1 MSGANPYNDKDGRH
15 SIALIKEKKV
25 SSQHRSQEAVLLT
38 PHDVVPQK
46 PSARN
51 TPMISFQPHHTEIST
66 DQPSVSGRLYLHIP
80 KIPGKKFRFASLTL
94 QLRLKESMAWTRQDL
109 VSFEIEKQSWSQT
122 VWERKINL
130 PYQDRQVE
138 ESDEPYVAIVKEP
151 SSKTHQGRI
160 EIAADEWRWEWL
172 MPVTAKEVRPESF
185 EGSMGNVWY
194 ELEAKC
200 LFRWDDVDKD
210 GNVVPS
216 TLRTYETS
224 AESLA
229 GQGSERDPAA
239 TFLKAVEVSS
249 AKSKSLA
256 QVFGKLRVGG
266 KSKKIQTTGDFSP
279 ADQHDQY
286 IKESL
291 RARKN
296 SMPQG
301 GSGGNGGHA
310 GIGGALREG
319 LLSASSRAHS
329 TPQLNYLESDSHA
342 QAAPEY
348 PPFLIRKV
356 LKLYFIKPPPSTSSS
371 PAFFLPPPSMALP
384 TLPGTRRL
392 KAIIPGARIQ
402 VQIQIPSLIPIRGYA
417 ETSQLVPDKKGGLV
431 LSKHASQQQHH
442 HNHQHHNDHC
452 HNSSH
457 HALKVD
463 PGYLDNFQVA
473 LTVRKLTQKETNNN
487 NYLKKRYHSASAGI
501 NSASVFATARDS
513 HNHNH
518 NGGTGSARK
527 RLHSSNI
534 SSADLNGQ
542 YAAGARVDDGAGA
555 LAGATIP
562 AERPWRKEILVR
574 KVKCEFWQKESCRF
588 PSSNPDSP
596 SRSIKYAMGPAFTY
610 SEKEQ
615 VQERQRE
622 RSHSL
627 SQQTNSQLSSA
638 PRSPTQQTSA
648 VSWDTRV
655 TGGSSTPATSEDLRK
670 SVRKKSSSAM
680 PLSPILKTTSL
691 PTQSSLSAPPSPLQ
705 APTMPQSFERK
716 GSNASNASLY
726 SSMISSQPRT
736 SFSSSHASRPQMI
749 QGHHSSQSS
758 KPFMLLIPVPLD
770 SPKLRQT
777 FAWPSAE
784 TPAPTTNKG
793 YELVPM
799 PMPQSIPDVSP
810 AMCNMAMTNTEVSLV
825 KGADSP
831 LGVSNSPGS
840 SESGLTADDM
850 VASGRRHQHH
860 GQGRS
865 HQHQS
870 PVAKANATRSRIEV
884 RHYLSFR
891 LSIDMLEYEGELDQ
905 DEDLDLEALEEQQ
918 LQQIRNRQELSA
930 YRPNATGNN
939 SKVLS
944 RSDTALSTVA
954 ASGVSSSTSS
964 VTASSSSLS
973 LLPNSNQGHEGS
985 RQGSG
990 ALSRTTMKNATA
1002 VASGAPPMLSSH
1014 TSSVPITAAA
1024 ATATGGMMTIQPAMT
1039 FLNSTAGL
1047 LDMESEVDNSHQGNS
1062 HQGQGGSYRR
1072 NSASGGPALSDA
1084 ADILAFPQP
1093 PFVNYNP
1100 QQRRG
1105 SNASQGTVKS
1115 TSTTDSGHHHPSHAA
1130 SLVAGALGA
1139 LKKKVSGSA
1148 LSSIVNVVTPATPI
1162 PVPALPQALSA
1173 NANTSLSLQQ
1183 HYSQHPHHQQQR
1195 THRTAPTVHRLKD
1208 FVIRVPITVVIQVE
1222 DLARVGTAKI
1232 DGADSATQTT
1242 GASATVTETLDGSHE
1257 SEVGTVLTGDLRSE
1271 DRDRSVSS
1279 GSNNG
1284 LGRPS
1289 PFVLEGQELPHLALQ
1304 EHQRLVEGKGGKG
1317 RKMSIGNSME
1327 IRSIHGQIEGEDVDG
1342 DEDGDAEYL
1351 EGQFIVDQE
1360 RD

>member
-66 DQPSVSGRLYLHIP
+66 DRPSVSGRLYLHIP
-80 KIPGKKFRFASLTL
+80 KIPGKSFRFVSLTL

-109 VSFEIEKQSWSQT
+109 VSFEIEKQNWSQT
-122 VWERKINL
+122 VWERKITL

-151 SSKTHQGRI
+151 SSKTHQSRI

-172 MPVTAKEVRPESF
+172 MPVTEKEVRPESF

-210 GNVVPS
+210 GNAVPS
-216 TLRTYETS
+216 THRNYETS

-229 GQGSERDPAA
+229 GQGSERGPAA
-239 TFLKAVEVSS
+239 TLLKAVEVSS

-266 KSKKIQTTGDFSP
+266 KSKKLQATGDFSP

-301 GSGGNGGHA
+301 GSGVNGGHA

-329 TPQLNYLESDSHA
+329 SPHLSSLESDPHA
-342 QAAPEY
+342 HTAPEY

-356 LKLYFIKPPPSTSSS
+356 LKLYFIKPPPNTSSS

-417 ETSQLVPDKKGGLV
+417 QTSQLVPDKKGGLV

-442 HNHQHHNDHC
+442 NYHR

-457 HALKVD
+457 HALEID
-463 PGYLDNFQVA
+463 SGYLDNFQVA
-473 LTVRKLTQKETNNN
+473 LTVRKVTQKEINNN
-487 NYLKKRYHSASAGI
+487 DHLKKRYHSASAGI
-501 NSASVFATARDS
+501 NLASVFATARDS
-513 HNHNH
+513 HNHND
-518 NGGTGSARK
+518 NGGSGLARK

-534 SSADLNGQ
+534 SNADLKGQ

-555 LAGATIP
+555 VAGATVP

-588 PSSNPDSP
+588 PTSSPDSP

-615 VQERQRE
+615 VRERQRE

-648 VSWDTRV
+648 VSWDTSV
-655 TGGSSTPATSEDLRK
+655 TGGSSTPATGEDLRK
-670 SVRKKSSSAM
+670 SVRKNSSSALPM
-680 PLSPILKTTSL
+680 SPILKTTNL
-691 PTQSSLSAPPSPLQ
+691 PSQPNLSAPPSPLQ

-716 GSNASNASLY
+716 GSNASNASNASQY

-749 QGHHSSQSS
+749 QGQHSSQSS
-758 KPFMLLIPVPLD
+758 KPFMLLISVPLD

-793 YELVPM
+793 YELLPM
-799 PMPQSIPDVSP
+799 PMPRSIPDVSP
-810 AMCNMAMTNTEVSLV
+810 MANTEASLV
-825 KGADSP
+825 RDTDSP
-831 LGVSNSPGS
+831 LGVSDSPGS
-840 SESGLTADDM
+840 SESGLADDDM
-850 VASGRRHQHH
+850 VASSRRHQHH

-870 PVAKANATRSRIEV
+870 PADKANATRSRIEV
-884 RHYLSFR
+884 KHYLSFR

-939 SKVLS
+939 PKVLS
-944 RSDTALSTVA
+944 RPGTALSTVA

-964 VTASSSSLS
+964 VTASSSPLS
-973 LLPNSNQGHEGS
+973 PLPNSTNQGHEGS
-985 RQGSG
+985 RQGIG
-990 ALSRTTMKNATA
+990 VLSRATMTNATA
-1002 VASGAPPMLSSH
+1002 FASSASSTLSSH
-1014 TSSVPITAAA
+1014 ASSVPTTTAAM
-1024 ATATGGMMTIQPAMT
+1024 TVTGGMMTIQPALT

-1047 LDMESEVDNSHQGNS
+1047 LDMESEVDNSHQGNR
-1062 HQGQGGSYRR
+1062 HQGQGGSHRR
-1072 NSASGGPALSDA
+1072 NSVSGDPALSGA

-1115 TSTTDSGHHHPSHAA
+1115 ISTTDSGHHHRPSHAA

-1139 LKKKVSGSA
+1139 LKKKVSSSA
-1148 LSSIVNVVTPATPI
+1148 LGSIVNVVTPATPI
-1162 PVPALPQALSA
+1162 PVPVLPQSLSA
-1173 NANTSLSLQQ
+1173 NANTSLSPQQ
-1183 HYSQHPHHQQQR
+1183 HHSQHHHHQQQR
-1195 THRTAPTVHRLKD
+1195 AHRTAPTVHKLKD

-1222 DLARVGTAKI
+1222 DLARVGTARI
-1232 DGADSATQTT
+1232 DGADSTTQTT

-1257 SEVGTVLTGDLRSE
+1257 SDVETVLTAELKSE
-1271 DRDRSVSS
+1271 DGNRPVSS
-1279 GSNNG
+1279 SSNNG
-1284 LGRPS
+1284 LGKS
-1289 PFVLEGQELPHLALQ
+1289 SSFVLEGQELPYLALQ

-1327 IRSIHGQIEGEDVDG
+1327 IRSIHGQIEGEDVDE
-1342 DEDGDAEYL
+1342 DEDRDAEYL

-1360 RD
+1360 QD

>member
-1 MSGANPYNDKDGRH
+1 MSGASPYNDKDGRH
-15 SIALIKEKKV
+15 SIALVKEKKA
-25 SSQHRSQEAVLLT
+25 SNQHRSQEAVLLT

-66 DQPSVSGRLYLHIP
+66 DWPSVSGRLYIHIP
-80 KIPGKKFRFASLTL
+80 KIPGKKFHFVSLTL
-94 QLRLKESMAWTRQDL
+94 QLRLKEAMAWTRQDL
-109 VSFEIEKQSWSQT
+109 VSFEIEKQNWSQT

-138 ESDEPYVAIVKEP
+138 EGDEPYVAVVKEP

-172 MPVTAKEVRPESF
+172 MPVTEKEVRPESF

-210 GNVVPS
+210 GNVLPS
-216 TLRTYETS
+216 THRTYETS

-229 GQGSERDPAA
+229 GHGSERGPAA
-239 TFLKAVEVSS
+239 TLLKAVEVSS

-301 GSGGNGGHA
+301 GSGVNGDHA
-310 GIGGALREG
+310 GTGGALRER

-329 TPQLNYLESDSHA
+329 TPHLNSLGSDSHA
-342 QAAPEY
+342 HAAPEY

-356 LKLYFIKPPPSTSSS
+356 LKLYFIKPPPNTSSS

-417 ETSQLVPDKKGGLV
+417 QTSQLVPDKKGGLV
-431 LSKHASQQQHH
+431 LSKHAPQNQLYN
-442 HNHQHHNDHC
+442 HN
-452 HNSSH
+452 NSR
-457 HALKVD
+457 HALEID
-463 PGYLDNFQVA
+463 SGYLDSFQAA
-473 LTVRKLTQKETNNN
+473 LTVRKVTQKEINNSDH
-487 NYLKKRYHSASAGI
+487 LKKRYHSATSGI
-501 NSASVFATARDS
+501 NSASVFATAGDS
-513 HNHNH
+513 HSNN
-518 NGGTGSARK
+518 NGDTGSVRK
-527 RLHSSNI
+527 RLDSSNV
-534 SSADLNGQ
+534 SSADLHGQ
-542 YAAGARVDDGAGA
+542 YAAGGRIDDGAGA
-555 LAGATIP
+555 LAGTTVP

-588 PSSNPDSP
+588 PSSSSDSP

-615 VQERQRE
+615 VRERQRE

-627 SQQTNSQLSSA
+627 TQLANSRPHSA

-648 VSWDTRV
+648 VSWDTSV
-655 TGGSSTPATSEDLRK
+655 TRGSSNPGIGEDPRK
-670 SVRKKSSSAM
+670 AVRKNSSSAI
-680 PLSPILKTTSL
+680 PISPILKT
-691 PTQSSLSAPPSPLQ
+691 SSLSSQSNLSAPSSPLQ
-705 APTMPQSFERK
+705 VPTMPQPIERK
-716 GSNASNASLY
+716 GSNASQY
-726 SSMISSQPRT
+726 SSMASSQPRT
-736 SFSSSHASRPQMI
+736 SFSSSHASRPHLI

-758 KPFMLLIPVPLD
+758 NPFMLLIPVPLD

-777 FAWPSAE
+777 FTWPSVE

-793 YELVPM
+793 YEPVPM

-810 AMCNMAMTNTEVSLV
+810 AMHNMSMANTEANVV
-825 KGADSP
+825 AGADNP
-831 LGVSNSPGS
+831 LGVSNSPRS
-840 SESGLTADDM
+840 SESGLIGDD
-850 VASGRRHQHH
+850 VDTSGRRHQH
-860 GQGRS
+860 QGHSRS

-870 PVAKANATRSRIEV
+870 PAAKANATRSRIEV
-884 RHYLSFR
+884 KHYLSFR

-905 DEDLDLEALEEQQ
+905 DDDLDLEALEEQQ

-930 YRPNATGNN
+930 YRPNAASNN

-944 RSDTALSTVA
+944 RSGTVLSTA
-954 ASGVSSSTSS
+954 SASGAYSSTSP
-964 VTASSSSLS
+964 VTASSSSIS
-973 LLPNSNQGHEGS
+973 PLPNSTNQGLEGS
-985 RQGSG
+985 RQGTG
-990 ALSRTTMKNATA
+990 ALSRATMTNVAT
-1002 VASGAPPMLSSH
+1002 VASGASSMNSSH
-1014 TSSVPITAAA
+1014 ASSVPTTAAT
-1024 ATATGGMMTIQPAMT
+1024 ATATGGMMTVPSALT

-1047 LDMESEVDNSHQGNS
+1047 LDMESEADNSHQGGR
-1062 HQGQGGSYRR
+1062 HQGQGG
-1072 NSASGGPALSDA
+1072 D
-1084 ADILAFPQP
+1084 ADIFAPPQP
-1093 PFVNYNP
+1093 AFANYDT

-1115 TSTTDSGHHHPSHAA
+1115 SCTTNSGHHHHPSHAT
-1130 SLVAGALGA
+1130 SLVAGAFGA
-1139 LKKKVSGSA
+1139 LKKKVSTSA
-1148 LSSIVNVVTPATPI
+1148 LNSIVNIVTPATLA
-1162 PVPALPQALSA
+1162 PVPALPQLLSA
-1173 NANTSLSLQQ
+1173 NVNTSLSPQQ
-1183 HYSQHPHHQQQR
+1183 HYTQHHHHQQQHS
-1195 THRTAPTVHRLKD
+1195 HRTAPTVHKLKD

-1222 DLARVGTAKI
+1222 DFTRVGTARI
-1232 DGADSATQTT
+1232 DGTDSATQTT
-1242 GASATVTETLDGSHE
+1242 GASATVAETLDGSQG
-1257 SEVGTVLTGDLRSE
+1257 SEVETNLTADLRSE
-1271 DRDRSVSS
+1271 DGDRSVSS
-1279 GSNNG
+1279 GSNTSHND
-1284 LGRPS
+1284 LGKSPS
-1289 PFVLEGQELPHLALQ
+1289 SVVKGQEPPYLALQ
-1304 EHQRLVEGKGGKG
+1304 EHQRLVEGKGGKA

-1327 IRSIHGQIEGEDVDG
+1327 IRSIHGEIEGE
-1342 DEDGDAEYL
+1342 DEDGDAEYV
-1351 EGQFIVDQE
+1351 EGQFIADQE
-1360 RD
+1360 QD